1 MGRPV
6 GFLGNAGSA
15 ECAESSGMCAIYGAI
30 LGGLRHFPNAN
41 FTSFYHVSAYG
52 GVALPGRHFRVIAA
66 GDGTYLWEILEGV
79 RPYIRMSPR
88 RIYEEWGSSEIA
100 HDQGWPVSRR
110 GYGFGKMPK
119 SRKVTAP
126 CGRSGTSH
134 ISRRSAGEHRRHD
147 SRGPLLSGNMIKSG
161 KSPLPKFQNPHND
174 FPPKMAKIPE
184 VSAISAFRRIHPGFP
199 VDVGID
205 GHAPSRSCHK

>member
-88 RIYEEWGSSEIA
+88 RIYEEYGK
-100 HDQGWPVSRR
+100 RR
-110 GYGFGKMPK
+110 KSPRSGVGLFPEGELRLRPKVPK
-119 SRKVTAP
+119 SFGP
-126 CGRSGTSH
+126 CGRSGAPR
-134 ISRRSAGEHRRHD
+134 IFQKSAVEHRRRD
-147 SRGPLLSGNMIKSG
+147 FRGAPL
-161 KSPLPKFQNPHND
+161 F
-174 FPPKMAKIPE
+174 
-184 VSAISAFRRIHPGFP
+184 
-199 VDVGID
+199 
-205 GHAPSRSCHK
+205 